1 MTIYVGNL
9 APETG
14 LQQLS
19 SLFAPFG
26 EVEKVLLMT
35 DPQTGRPRGF
45 GFVDMA
51 DDEALQAIDALD
63 GTEFMGSV
71 IRVNKARDRGAS
83 PPRRSW

>member
-14 LQQLS
+14 MKQLA

-26 EVEKVLLMT
+26 AVEKVLLMT
-35 DPQTGRPRGF
+35 DPQTGQSRGF

-51 DDEALQAIDALD
+51 DDEAFQAVDALD
-63 GTEFMGSV
+63 GQEFMGS
-71 IRVNKARDRGAS
+71 ILRVNKARDRGAKA
-83 PPRRSW
+83 PRRAW